1 MSKKTY
7 AQTLERVKAQGD
19 WDFSISETEAAS
31 YREQVV
37 PEGYDVTDFGN
48 DEIILSNFEAL
59 TDYLAENQSIGRYA
73 IDQAT
78 TGQTED
84 PAEYM
89 RDLTFRLGAPLS
101 LANSLKDAPEEIK
114 QAYRTLKTRW
124 DKASISGAG
133 EVGEAVLDYGSDFLF
148 SPEGLATMGGILSGV
163 TNFGASSAAS
173 LGARKAA
180 QVAANNAL
188 AKAVKA
194 SYAASVKN
202 PLTATTLI
210 GSGHGMIASHLGQ
223 ELDISADIMS
233 EEDYSHLT
241 NLTTGVIGG
250 AFGLGIGAGIQKGV
264 GLYANSKLG
273 NKAFRDSTE
282 SPKEMSIPE
291 GSKAY
296 DEAVEGEWMPASSG
310 NVLEEALR
318 LEGRTAT
325 VVDGTDNAGART
337 FDSDALD
344 EAVKKFADDL
354 GGGELTQKEIK
365 ARIRA
370 AAANE
375 TTVEGRTNAIKQG
388 IYTVVSDISGN
399 FYGKAAGVLSPITK
413 FSGTA
418 AQLQKKL
425 SHEFGIKYKVQD
437 ELVEKDLSEV
447 QREVTGKMNERFRAI
462 VDRLSL
468 SEIDTKFATDINAA
482 LSKSLRS
489 TKPIKFD
496 EFDAATNAAI
506 NKAALEVKGLYNE
519 MGVDLQK
526 IGIITNLTDNYVP
539 RMWSRKA
546 VEDNQDELEALFVS
560 KGGMSKAAAKA
571 TVKNMLDV
579 KNQIDMGGGGGHFF
593 SAKRKINTI
602 ADDSDFEKFL
612 NSDVLGTLHAYTFQY
627 GKSLAKHRVLGVNSF
642 EEFEGFYIN
651 RIKEEMQDAGQ
662 EFTPKIKGQLEKLY
676 RTATGEGMERFGR
689 KTQIGVDA
697 YSFTNRVALLGMATL
712 SSLTEVFINIGK
724 AGVRNSVKGFGEAIE
739 QSHRRVTK
747 DLEAELMNTH
757 GMTAKEALTEMRN
770 FSIHVDQALAQ
781 VGDRLAG
788 DELMTEALQTA
799 SNKFFR
805 LNLLDQW
812 TKFVQ
817 NVSHSSGK
825 SLINENIE
833 KLAVRYKNLPMD
845 KDGEILAGELA
856 ELGIDYKK
864 AVDWYNGGA
873 KRTDDFYKND
883 FLGGVARYTN
893 SVVLQPTAMS
903 GLKPLLFSNP
913 KRAVLFQLLSYP
925 AAFTNT
931 VLKGAAKSMIKAP
944 KKNVGKTL
952 AAGTI
957 MTGMARWSNYVRTDG
972 ESERGKDT
980 DEIIMAAI
988 ARWGGNGLLLDS
1000 FQRAQTATKYTK
1012 SNLSYAAMPFGPAVS
1027 DTISL
1032 IQQGII
1038 PTVGN
1043 KVPLLSGSYF
1053 GKEILGE
1060 PTVRRYRRGLKQTQ
1074 KDVFGGLIQDFDE
1087 TPSTIKFNLGGTVR
1101 PLAQAVEEA
1110 VSPALTA
1117 LFKKGGDDALDKN
1130 LPVALSGDVYG
1141 TLSSSTKGYI
1151 NPEAIREISDNLEG
1165 SISLRLN
1172 EGEIQ
1177 LDEPTATSLAEAN
1190 ISTLF
1195 NSRTGY
1201 LEDAEASINFKN
1213 AINAT
1218 DKNKINENLVEYQ
1231 KELGYTDDQ
1240 ILALQTIQETEDV
1253 GNSKVIIENTVYD
1266 DVKEL
1271 RNTYDRINIKVTDK
1285 DRADAELTKFDEE
1298 SLDAT
1303 HDFITELVKYKEPMI
1318 SMEGAPIIARD
1329 AIVKIAA
1336 RGNVNFSKFKA
1347 PKINPTETPER
1358 LLSEA
1363 ERTAAQ
1369 KAHVKDSD
1377 NSNMVYRSIS
1387 RFKNSEFNVSFTF
1400 SNEMGTNV
1408 GSLGVAKTIQLR
1420 DAMYDAMEKGAGD
1433 KYTTFKN
1440 ANKKPTEADFEKKLQ
1455 LLEKVADANGRKIQ
1469 ESIIQTGY
1477 MNVKNPLIYESETI
1491 VGNWKAVDILADK
1504 EASLELLGS
1513 IERSGVKITQEFAD
1527 VLNPLRKRAK
1537 EIQARPRTE
1546 LVDELEANLMENE
1559 LTIDLRTELQGL
1571 GFDGIKYLN
1580 EIEHGFEGESAH
1592 SYVLFEPNQ
1601 FKLST
1606 SAAFDSKD
1614 SRHNFMAGSAVI
1626 GKQVAKYFAPKKS
1639 SGLFSLAQKEAA
1651 SIKDNKNTG
1660 EVMLK
1665 RLEGKVPQE
1674 ELEWTGAKDY
1684 FKDKPE
1690 VTREEMVEYFDQ
1702 TDFDYDVY
1710 VGKHEQ
1716 MKRGVYDDDTPIDD
1730 IDDDWLPADDDELFD
1745 EWMQENNPYELSL
1758 MEDLIDTDSDLW
1770 DEMHEGFW
1778 DEWVESKSSVSGIL
1792 GRDFTTNPAHISFSF
1807 EGENTVNYREMVLAL
1822 PEKFKKVERDYVH
1835 TAHFRDI
1842 KNPILHIRFADIK
1855 EVKSPDTRTLLIDE
1869 LQSDKSTA
1877 ATGKEGVGY
1886 HFSNDDYVIPNENRK
1901 LIKNLEKEY
1910 DTLVGEMEDL
1920 EEILEEMT
1928 NAQLASERGKRINS
1942 ELESVRD
1949 KMTKT
1954 GEAIQTIQSSEN
1966 LVEFK
1971 IPTLPLKKE
1980 KSWASVGLRKSF
1992 ITAAEEGYDQVALT
2006 SGRIQA
2012 ERNSKVGDID
2022 EAILFKREN
2031 MRTGQPA
2038 GWALQ
2043 GVSATDEF
2051 NDFLAAFDTYEEAV
2065 AKLPKIIGQKN
2076 ADELLASTPDDVGD
2090 YSLKKRMR
2098 FEQGGKKFY
2107 EFYDKSLPKMMN
2119 QQFGKKYGVEVKM
2132 VEYKQGDK
2140 VVELP
2145 TLEITD
2151 EMRQDILKG
2160 LPMFAEGGYVVESGD
2175 TLSQLAKDNNTT
2187 VASLAEI
2194 NNIED
2199 VNKIYVGQTLNFE
2212 PSTNIN
2218 ETVKAVQAEEPVIQ
2232 SESRMLEGVPE
2243 AISGAKESI
2252 LKTVSGSTDAVVEK
2266 ITQATEGMENVSKD
2280 VQSTISETLDTVS
2293 EGVSAAA
2300 GSTVSALRKLL
2311 GADFSSKGRTAENTT
2326 GTTASPEPV
2335 DLSVNTD
2342 KIREAV
2348 KTDAPDLSNAKL
2360 PDVKKYLMGD
2370 MTMEQLREA
2379 NTPDAPDLSNT
2390 ELPDVDFSS
2399 KGRTAENTMG
2409 TNSSPDLEGTKE
2421 FFSKLSDVE
2430 FSSKGRTA
2438 ENTEGTTET
2447 PEPTSIMG
2455 DMTAEQLRDANK
2467 TNAPDLSE
2475 VSKKRKASRIVPT
2488 MIRQLIYDIS
2498 GGEETLTEDDLM
2510 DSELQSLIK
2519 IALEKEERG
2528 SSKIEYKDYKT
2539 QSAGQSQYADVG
2551 GGGGVVDFF
2560 KKLNSPAY
2568 SMKTTLGQARLFK
2581 NDKGETIVSDR
2592 YNFNDSDGT
2601 FKLLRFLSGAKNA
2614 GLSFYGQA
2622 RNIGREFGSPE
2633 GEGSHVLINLGVLDS
2648 RDMDNLV
2655 AAL

>member
-1 MSKKTY
+1 MSENIFKNRLDK
-7 AQTLERVKAQGD
+7 VKAQGN
-19 WDFSISETEAAS
+19 WDLGISETEAAS
-31 YREQVV
+31 YREQLV

-148 SPEGLATMGGILSGV
+148 SPEGLATMGGLLSGV
-163 TNFGASSAAS
+163 TNFGVSSAAS

-210 GSGHGMIASHLGQ
+210 GSGHGMVASHLGQ

-241 NLTTGVIGG
+241 NLTTGIIGG

-375 TTVEGRTNAIKQG
+375 TTVEGKTNAIKQG

-627 GKSLAKHRVLGVNSF
+627 GKSLAKHRVLGVNNF

-651 RIKEEMQDAGQ
+651 RIKEEMKDAGQ

-724 AGVRNSVKGFGEAIE
+724 AGVRNSAKGFSEAIE
-739 QSHRRVTK
+739 QSHRRLTK

-788 DELMTEALQTA
+788 DELMTEALQNA

-873 KRTDDFYKND
+873 KRTNDFYKND

-893 SVVLQPTAMS
+893 AVVLQPTAMS

-1038 PTVGN
+1038 PTAGN

-1087 TPSTIKFNLGGTVR
+1087 TPSAIKFNLGGTVR

-1117 LFKKGGDDALDKN
+1117 LFKKGGDDALDKS
-1130 LPVALSGDVYG
+1130 LPVALSGDLYG

-1491 VGNWKAVDILADK
+1491 VGNWKAVDILANK

-1606 SAAFDSKD
+1606 SVAFDSKD
-1614 SRHNFMAGSAVI
+1614 PRHNFMAGSSVI

-1716 MKRGVYDDDTPIDD
+1716 MKRGVYADDTPIDD
-1730 IDDDWLPADDDELFD
+1730 IDDDWISLDDDELFD

-1758 MEDLIDTDSDLW
+1758 MEELIDTDSDLW
-1770 DEMHEGFW
+1770 DEMHEEFW
-1778 DEWVESKSSVSGIL
+1778 DEWVNSKSTSNLSGK
-1792 GRDFTTNPAHISFSF
+1792 DFTANPAHISFSF
-1807 EGENTVNYREMVLAL
+1807 EGEDTVNYREMVLAL

-1901 LIKNLEKEY
+1901 IIKKLEKEY

-1928 NAQLASERGKRINS
+1928 NAQLASERGKRLNS
-1942 ELESVRD
+1942 ELESVRN
-1949 KMTKT
+1949 KMTEKA
-1954 GEAIQTIQSSEN
+1954 EAIQTIQGSEN
-1966 LVEFK
+1966 LAEFK

-1992 ITAAEEGYDQVALT
+1992 ITAAEGGYDQVALT

-2022 EAILFKREN
+2022 EAILYQRQN
-2031 MRTGQPA
+2031 INTGEPA

-2043 GVSATDEF
+2043 GISTTDEF
-2051 NDFLAAFDTYEEAV
+2051 NDLVANFDTYEEAV

-2090 YSLKKRMR
+2090 YVLKKRMR
-2098 FEQGGKKFY
+2098 FEKGGKKFY

-2199 VNKIYVGQTLNFE
+2199 VDKIYVGQTLNFE

-2232 SESRMLEGVPE
+2232 PESRMLEGVPE
-2243 AISGAKESI
+2243 AIGGAKESI

-2266 ITQATEGMENVSKD
+2266 ITQATESMENVSKD

-2311 GADFSSKGRTAENTT
+2311 GADFSSKGRTAENTA
-2326 GTTASPEPV
+2326 GTT
-2335 DLSVNTD
+2335 
-2342 KIREAV
+2342 K
-2348 KTDAPDLSNAKL
+2348 APRPTS
-2360 PDVKKYLMGD
+2360 LMGD
-2370 MTMEQLREA
+2370 MTMEQVREA
-2379 NTPDAPDLSNT
+2379 NAPEAPDLSDVS
-2390 ELPDVDFSS
+2390 LPSVDFSS
-2399 KGRTAENTMG
+2399 KGRTGENTAGSTAVPELSMPAIEFKPKG
-2409 TNSSPDLEGTKE
+2409 VEEVTEKQLEDQET
-2421 FFSKLSDVE
+2421 LVTTL
-2430 FSSKGRTA
+2430 KG
-2438 ENTEGTTET
+2438 
-2447 PEPTSIMG
+2447 
-2455 DMTAEQLRDANK
+2455 LY
-2467 TNAPDLSE
+2467 
-2475 VSKKRKASRIVPT
+2475 KASGTQVAKN
-2488 MIRQLIYDIS
+2488 LIAFFNPLAGDK
-2498 GGEETLTEDDLM
+2498 TEDDYNPQVI
-2510 DSELQSLIK
+2510 E
-2519 IALEKEERG
+2519 ALAFAAKNALSKGKSNIDYGDYNLKESNVRAQVG
-2528 SSKIEYKDYKT
+2528 SSEQRKRDNLEARMKSGDITPTEEAAF
-2539 QSAGQSQYADVG
+2539 SVG
-2551 GGGGVVDFF
+2551 GGGILVEDGKVYVTDTYDFSKLEKQISSVVPDEYAKLREWISNYKGNEF
-2560 KKLNSPAY
+2560 KSKIFVG
-2568 SMKTTLGQARLFK
+2568 TLKDL
-2581 NDKGETIVSDR
+2581 
-2592 YNFNDSDGT
+2592 
-2601 FKLLRFLSGAKNA
+2601 
-2614 GLSFYGQA
+2614 GL
-2622 RNIGREFGSPE
+2622 
-2633 GEGSHVLINLGVLDS
+2633 
-2648 RDMDNLV
+2648 
-2655 AAL
+2655 

>member
-1 MSKKTY
+1 MSENIFKNRLDK
-7 AQTLERVKAQGD
+7 VKAQGN
-19 WDFSISETEAAS
+19 WDLGISETEAAS
-31 YREQVV
+31 YREQLV

-148 SPEGLATMGGILSGV
+148 SPEGLATMGGLLSGV
-163 TNFGASSAAS
+163 TNFGVSSAAS

-210 GSGHGMIASHLGQ
+210 GSGHGMVASHLGQ

-375 TTVEGRTNAIKQG
+375 TTVEGKTNAIKQG

-560 KGGMSKAAAKA
+560 KGGMSKAAAKE
-571 TVKNMLDV
+571 TVKNMLAV

-627 GKSLAKHRVLGVNSF
+627 GKSLAKHRVLGVNNF

-651 RIKEEMQDAGQ
+651 RIKEEMKDAGQ

-724 AGVRNSVKGFGEAIE
+724 AGVRNSAKGFSEAIE
-739 QSHRRVTK
+739 QSHRRLTK

-788 DELMTEALQTA
+788 DELMTEALQNA

-873 KRTDDFYKND
+873 KRTNDFYKND

-893 SVVLQPTAMS
+893 AVVLQPTAMS

-1087 TPSTIKFNLGGTVR
+1087 TPSAIKFNLGGTVR

-1117 LFKKGGDDALDKN
+1117 LFKKGGDDALDKS
-1130 LPVALSGDVYG
+1130 LPVALSGDLYG

-1491 VGNWKAVDILADK
+1491 VGNWKAVDILANK

-1606 SAAFDSKD
+1606 SVAFDSKD
-1614 SRHNFMAGSAVI
+1614 PRHNFMAGSSVI

-1716 MKRGVYDDDTPIDD
+1716 MKRGVYADDTPIDD
-1730 IDDDWLPADDDELFD
+1730 IDDDWISLDDDELFD

-1758 MEDLIDTDSDLW
+1758 MEELIDTDSDLW
-1770 DEMHEGFW
+1770 DEMHEEFW
-1778 DEWVESKSSVSGIL
+1778 DEWVNSKSTSNLSGK
-1792 GRDFTTNPAHISFSF
+1792 DFTANPAHISFSF
-1807 EGENTVNYREMVLAL
+1807 EGEDTVNYREMVLAL

-1901 LIKNLEKEY
+1901 IIKKLEKEY

-1928 NAQLASERGKRINS
+1928 NAQLASERGKRLNS
-1942 ELESVRD
+1942 ELESVRN
-1949 KMTKT
+1949 KMTEKA
-1954 GEAIQTIQSSEN
+1954 EAIQTIQGSEN
-1966 LVEFK
+1966 LAEFK

-1992 ITAAEEGYDQVALT
+1992 ITAAEGGYDQVALT

-2022 EAILFKREN
+2022 EAILYQRQN
-2031 MRTGQPA
+2031 INTGEPA

-2043 GVSATDEF
+2043 GISTTDEF
-2051 NDFLAAFDTYEEAV
+2051 NDLVANFDTYEEAV

-2090 YSLKKRMR
+2090 YVLKKRMR
-2098 FEQGGKKFY
+2098 FEKGGKKFY

-2199 VNKIYVGQTLNFE
+2199 VDKIYVGQTLNFE

-2232 SESRMLEGVPE
+2232 PESRMLEGVPE
-2243 AISGAKESI
+2243 AIGGAKESI

-2266 ITQATEGMENVSKD
+2266 ITQATESMENVSKD

-2311 GADFSSKGRTAENTT
+2311 GADFSSKGRTAENTA
-2326 GTTASPEPV
+2326 GTT
-2335 DLSVNTD
+2335 
-2342 KIREAV
+2342 K
-2348 KTDAPDLSNAKL
+2348 APRPTS
-2360 PDVKKYLMGD
+2360 LMGD
-2370 MTMEQLREA
+2370 MTMEQVREA
-2379 NTPDAPDLSNT
+2379 NAPEAPDLSDVS
-2390 ELPDVDFSS
+2390 LPSVDFSS
-2399 KGRTAENTMG
+2399 KGRTGENTAGSTAVPELSMPAIEFKPKG
-2409 TNSSPDLEGTKE
+2409 VEEVTEKQLEDQET
-2421 FFSKLSDVE
+2421 LVTTL
-2430 FSSKGRTA
+2430 KG
-2438 ENTEGTTET
+2438 
-2447 PEPTSIMG
+2447 
-2455 DMTAEQLRDANK
+2455 LY
-2467 TNAPDLSE
+2467 
-2475 VSKKRKASRIVPT
+2475 KASGTQVAKN
-2488 MIRQLIYDIS
+2488 LIAFFNPLAGDK
-2498 GGEETLTEDDLM
+2498 TEDDYNPQVI
-2510 DSELQSLIK
+2510 E
-2519 IALEKEERG
+2519 ALAFAAKNALSKGKSNIDYGDYNLKESNVRAQVG
-2528 SSKIEYKDYKT
+2528 SSEQRKRDNLEARMKSGDITPTEEAAF
-2539 QSAGQSQYADVG
+2539 SVG
-2551 GGGGVVDFF
+2551 GGGILVEDGKVYVTDTYDFSKLEKQISSVVPDEYAKLREWISNYKGNEF
-2560 KKLNSPAY
+2560 KSKIFVG
-2568 SMKTTLGQARLFK
+2568 TLKDL
-2581 NDKGETIVSDR
+2581 
-2592 YNFNDSDGT
+2592 
-2601 FKLLRFLSGAKNA
+2601 
-2614 GLSFYGQA
+2614 GL
-2622 RNIGREFGSPE
+2622 
-2633 GEGSHVLINLGVLDS
+2633 
-2648 RDMDNLV
+2648 
-2655 AAL
+2655 

>member
-1 MSKKTY
+1 MSENIFKNRLDK
-7 AQTLERVKAQGD
+7 VKAQGN
-19 WDFSISETEAAS
+19 WDLGISETEAAS
-31 YREQVV
+31 YREQLV

-148 SPEGLATMGGILSGV
+148 SPEGLATMGGLLSGV
-163 TNFGASSAAS
+163 TNFGVSSAAS

-210 GSGHGMIASHLGQ
+210 GSGHGMVASHLGQ

-375 TTVEGRTNAIKQG
+375 TTVEGKTNAIKQG

-560 KGGMSKAAAKA
+560 KGGMSKAAAKE
-571 TVKNMLDV
+571 TVKNMLAV

-627 GKSLAKHRVLGVNSF
+627 GKSLAKHRVLGVNNF

-651 RIKEEMQDAGQ
+651 RIKEEMKDAGQ

-724 AGVRNSVKGFGEAIE
+724 AGVRNSAKGFSEAIE
-739 QSHRRVTK
+739 QSHRRLTK

-788 DELMTEALQTA
+788 DELMTEALQNA

-873 KRTDDFYKND
+873 KRTNDFYKND

-893 SVVLQPTAMS
+893 AVVLQPTAMS

-1038 PTVGN
+1038 PTAGN

-1087 TPSTIKFNLGGTVR
+1087 TPSAIKFNLGGTVR

-1117 LFKKGGDDALDKN
+1117 LFKKGGDDALDKS
-1130 LPVALSGDVYG
+1130 LPVALSGDLYG

-1491 VGNWKAVDILADK
+1491 VGNWKAVDILANK

-1606 SAAFDSKD
+1606 SVAFDSKD
-1614 SRHNFMAGSAVI
+1614 PRHNFMAGSSVI

-1716 MKRGVYDDDTPIDD
+1716 MKRGVYADDTPIDD
-1730 IDDDWLPADDDELFD
+1730 IDDDWISLDDDELFD

-1758 MEDLIDTDSDLW
+1758 MEELIDTDSDLW
-1770 DEMHEGFW
+1770 DEMHEEFW
-1778 DEWVESKSSVSGIL
+1778 DEWVNSKSTSNLSGK
-1792 GRDFTTNPAHISFSF
+1792 DFTANPAHISFSF
-1807 EGENTVNYREMVLAL
+1807 EGEDTVNYREMVLAL

-1901 LIKNLEKEY
+1901 IIKKLEKEY

-1928 NAQLASERGKRINS
+1928 NAQLASERGKRLNS
-1942 ELESVRD
+1942 ELESVRN
-1949 KMTKT
+1949 KMTEKA
-1954 GEAIQTIQSSEN
+1954 EAIQTIQGSEN
-1966 LVEFK
+1966 LAEFK

-1992 ITAAEEGYDQVALT
+1992 ITAAEGGYDQVALT

-2022 EAILFKREN
+2022 EAILYQRQN
-2031 MRTGQPA
+2031 INTGEPA

-2043 GVSATDEF
+2043 GISTTDEF
-2051 NDFLAAFDTYEEAV
+2051 NDLVANFDTYEEAV

-2090 YSLKKRMR
+2090 YVLKKRMR
-2098 FEQGGKKFY
+2098 FEKGGKKFY

-2199 VNKIYVGQTLNFE
+2199 VDKIYVGQTLNFE

-2232 SESRMLEGVPE
+2232 PESRMLEGVPE
-2243 AISGAKESI
+2243 AIGGAKESI

-2266 ITQATEGMENVSKD
+2266 ITQATESMENVSKD

-2311 GADFSSKGRTAENTT
+2311 GADFSSKGRTAENTA
-2326 GTTASPEPV
+2326 GTT
-2335 DLSVNTD
+2335 
-2342 KIREAV
+2342 K
-2348 KTDAPDLSNAKL
+2348 APRPTS
-2360 PDVKKYLMGD
+2360 LMGD
-2370 MTMEQLREA
+2370 MTMEQVREA
-2379 NTPDAPDLSNT
+2379 NAPEAPDLSDVS
-2390 ELPDVDFSS
+2390 LPSVDFSS
-2399 KGRTAENTMG
+2399 KGRTRENTAGSTAVPELSMPAIEFKPKG
-2409 TNSSPDLEGTKE
+2409 VEEVTEKQLEDQET
-2421 FFSKLSDVE
+2421 LVTTL
-2430 FSSKGRTA
+2430 KG
-2438 ENTEGTTET
+2438 
-2447 PEPTSIMG
+2447 
-2455 DMTAEQLRDANK
+2455 LY
-2467 TNAPDLSE
+2467 
-2475 VSKKRKASRIVPT
+2475 KASGTQVAKN
-2488 MIRQLIYDIS
+2488 LIAFFNPLAGDK
-2498 GGEETLTEDDLM
+2498 TEDDYNPQVI
-2510 DSELQSLIK
+2510 E
-2519 IALEKEERG
+2519 ALAFAAKNALSKGKSNIDYGDYNLKESNVRAQVG
-2528 SSKIEYKDYKT
+2528 SSEQRKRDNLEARMKSGDITPTEEAAF
-2539 QSAGQSQYADVG
+2539 SVG
-2551 GGGGVVDFF
+2551 GGGILVEDGKVYVTDTYDFSKLEKQISSVVPDEYAKLREWISNYKGNEF
-2560 KKLNSPAY
+2560 KSKIFVG
-2568 SMKTTLGQARLFK
+2568 TLKDL
-2581 NDKGETIVSDR
+2581 
-2592 YNFNDSDGT
+2592 
-2601 FKLLRFLSGAKNA
+2601 
-2614 GLSFYGQA
+2614 GL
-2622 RNIGREFGSPE
+2622 
-2633 GEGSHVLINLGVLDS
+2633 
-2648 RDMDNLV
+2648 
-2655 AAL
+2655 

>member
-1 MSKKTY
+1 MSENIFKNRLDK
-7 AQTLERVKAQGD
+7 VKAQGN
-19 WDFSISETEAAS
+19 WDLGISETEAAS
-31 YREQVV
+31 YREQLV

-148 SPEGLATMGGILSGV
+148 SPEGLATMGGLLSGV
-163 TNFGASSAAS
+163 TNFGVSSAAS

-210 GSGHGMIASHLGQ
+210 GSGHGMVASHLGQ

-241 NLTTGVIGG
+241 NLTTGIIGG

-375 TTVEGRTNAIKQG
+375 TTVEGKTNAIKQG

-560 KGGMSKAAAKA
+560 KGGMSKAAAKE
-571 TVKNMLDV
+571 TVKNMLAV

-627 GKSLAKHRVLGVNSF
+627 GKSLAKHRVLGVNNF

-651 RIKEEMQDAGQ
+651 RIKEEMKDAGQ

-724 AGVRNSVKGFGEAIE
+724 AGVRNSAKGFSEAIE
-739 QSHRRVTK
+739 QSHRRLTK

-788 DELMTEALQTA
+788 DELMTEALQNA

-873 KRTDDFYKND
+873 KRTNDFYKND

-893 SVVLQPTAMS
+893 AVVLQPTAMS

-1038 PTVGN
+1038 PTAGN

-1087 TPSTIKFNLGGTVR
+1087 TPSAIKFNLGGTVR

-1117 LFKKGGDDALDKN
+1117 LFKKGGDDALDKS
-1130 LPVALSGDVYG
+1130 LPVALSGDLYG

-1491 VGNWKAVDILADK
+1491 VGNWKAVDILANK

-1606 SAAFDSKD
+1606 SVAFDSKD
-1614 SRHNFMAGSAVI
+1614 PRHNFMAGSSVI

-1716 MKRGVYDDDTPIDD
+1716 MKRGVYADDTPIDD
-1730 IDDDWLPADDDELFD
+1730 IDDDWISLDDDELFD

-1758 MEDLIDTDSDLW
+1758 MEELIDTDSDLW
-1770 DEMHEGFW
+1770 DEMHEEFW
-1778 DEWVESKSSVSGIL
+1778 DEWVNSKSTSNLSGK
-1792 GRDFTTNPAHISFSF
+1792 DFTANPAHISFSF
-1807 EGENTVNYREMVLAL
+1807 EGEDTVNYREMVLAL

-1901 LIKNLEKEY
+1901 IIKKLEKEY

-1928 NAQLASERGKRINS
+1928 NAQLASERGKRLNS
-1942 ELESVRD
+1942 ELESVRN
-1949 KMTKT
+1949 KMTEKA
-1954 GEAIQTIQSSEN
+1954 EAIQTIQGSEN
-1966 LVEFK
+1966 LAEFK

-1992 ITAAEEGYDQVALT
+1992 ITAAEGGYDQVALT

-2022 EAILFKREN
+2022 EAILYQRQN
-2031 MRTGQPA
+2031 INTGEPA

-2043 GVSATDEF
+2043 GISTTDEF
-2051 NDFLAAFDTYEEAV
+2051 NDLVANFDTYEEAV

-2090 YSLKKRMR
+2090 YVLKKRMR
-2098 FEQGGKKFY
+2098 FEKGGKKFY

-2199 VNKIYVGQTLNFE
+2199 VDKIYVGQTLNFE

-2232 SESRMLEGVPE
+2232 PESRMLEGVPE
-2243 AISGAKESI
+2243 AIGGAKESI

-2266 ITQATEGMENVSKD
+2266 ITQATESMENVSKD

-2311 GADFSSKGRTAENTT
+2311 GADFSSKGRTAENTA
-2326 GTTASPEPV
+2326 GTT
-2335 DLSVNTD
+2335 
-2342 KIREAV
+2342 K
-2348 KTDAPDLSNAKL
+2348 APRPTS
-2360 PDVKKYLMGD
+2360 LMGD
-2370 MTMEQLREA
+2370 MTMEQVREA
-2379 NTPDAPDLSNT
+2379 NAPEAPDLSDVS
-2390 ELPDVDFSS
+2390 LPSVDFSS
-2399 KGRTAENTMG
+2399 KGRTGENTAGSTAVPELSMPAIEFKPKG
-2409 TNSSPDLEGTKE
+2409 VEEVTEKQLEDQET
-2421 FFSKLSDVE
+2421 LVTTL
-2430 FSSKGRTA
+2430 KG
-2438 ENTEGTTET
+2438 
-2447 PEPTSIMG
+2447 
-2455 DMTAEQLRDANK
+2455 LY
-2467 TNAPDLSE
+2467 
-2475 VSKKRKASRIVPT
+2475 KASGTQVAKN
-2488 MIRQLIYDIS
+2488 LIAFFNPLAGDK
-2498 GGEETLTEDDLM
+2498 TEDDYNPQVI
-2510 DSELQSLIK
+2510 E
-2519 IALEKEERG
+2519 ALAFAAKNALSKGKSNIDYGDYNLKESNVRAQVG
-2528 SSKIEYKDYKT
+2528 SSEQRKRDNLEARMKSGDITPTEEAAF
-2539 QSAGQSQYADVG
+2539 SVG
-2551 GGGGVVDFF
+2551 GGGILVEDGKVYVTDTYDFSKLEKQISSVVPDEYAKLREWISNYKGNEF
-2560 KKLNSPAY
+2560 KSKIFVG
-2568 SMKTTLGQARLFK
+2568 TLKDL
-2581 NDKGETIVSDR
+2581 
-2592 YNFNDSDGT
+2592 
-2601 FKLLRFLSGAKNA
+2601 
-2614 GLSFYGQA
+2614 GL
-2622 RNIGREFGSPE
+2622 
-2633 GEGSHVLINLGVLDS
+2633 
-2648 RDMDNLV
+2648 
-2655 AAL
+2655 

>member
-1 MSKKTY
+1 MSENIFKNRLDK
-7 AQTLERVKAQGD
+7 VKAQGN
-19 WDFSISETEAAS
+19 WDLGISETEAAS
-31 YREQVV
+31 YREQLV

-148 SPEGLATMGGILSGV
+148 SPEGLATMGGLLSGV
-163 TNFGASSAAS
+163 TNFGVSSAAS

-210 GSGHGMIASHLGQ
+210 GSGHGMVASHLGQ

-241 NLTTGVIGG
+241 NLTTGIIGG

-375 TTVEGRTNAIKQG
+375 TTVEGKTNAIKQG

-627 GKSLAKHRVLGVNSF
+627 GKSLAKHRVLGVNNF

-651 RIKEEMQDAGQ
+651 RIKEEMKDAGQ

-724 AGVRNSVKGFGEAIE
+724 AGVRNSAKGFSEAIE
-739 QSHRRVTK
+739 QSHRRLTK

-788 DELMTEALQTA
+788 DELMTEALQNA

-873 KRTDDFYKND
+873 KRTNDFYKND

-893 SVVLQPTAMS
+893 AVVLQPTAMS

-1087 TPSTIKFNLGGTVR
+1087 TPSAIKFNLGGTVR

-1117 LFKKGGDDALDKN
+1117 LFKKGGDDALDKS
-1130 LPVALSGDVYG
+1130 LPVALSGDLYG

-1491 VGNWKAVDILADK
+1491 VGNWKAVDILANK

-1606 SAAFDSKD
+1606 SVAFDSKD
-1614 SRHNFMAGSAVI
+1614 PRHNFMAGSSVI

-1716 MKRGVYDDDTPIDD
+1716 MKRGVYADDTPIDD
-1730 IDDDWLPADDDELFD
+1730 IDDDWISLDDDELFD

-1758 MEDLIDTDSDLW
+1758 MEELIDTDSDLW
-1770 DEMHEGFW
+1770 DEMHEEFW
-1778 DEWVESKSSVSGIL
+1778 DEWVNSKSTSNLSGK
-1792 GRDFTTNPAHISFSF
+1792 DFTANPAHISFSF
-1807 EGENTVNYREMVLAL
+1807 EGEDTVNYREMVLAL

-1901 LIKNLEKEY
+1901 IIKKLEKEY

-1928 NAQLASERGKRINS
+1928 NAQLASERGKRLNS
-1942 ELESVRD
+1942 ELESVRN
-1949 KMTKT
+1949 KMTEKA
-1954 GEAIQTIQSSEN
+1954 EAIQTIQGSEN
-1966 LVEFK
+1966 LAEFK

-1992 ITAAEEGYDQVALT
+1992 ITAAEGGYDQVALT

-2022 EAILFKREN
+2022 EAILYQRQN
-2031 MRTGQPA
+2031 INTGEPA

-2043 GVSATDEF
+2043 GISTTDEF
-2051 NDFLAAFDTYEEAV
+2051 NDLVANFDTYEEAV

-2090 YSLKKRMR
+2090 YVLKKRMR
-2098 FEQGGKKFY
+2098 FEKGGKKFY

-2199 VNKIYVGQTLNFE
+2199 VDKIYVGQTLNFE

-2232 SESRMLEGVPE
+2232 PESRMLEGVPE
-2243 AISGAKESI
+2243 AIGGAKESI

-2266 ITQATEGMENVSKD
+2266 ITQATESMENVSKD

-2311 GADFSSKGRTAENTT
+2311 GADFSSKGRTAENTA
-2326 GTTASPEPV
+2326 GTT
-2335 DLSVNTD
+2335 
-2342 KIREAV
+2342 K
-2348 KTDAPDLSNAKL
+2348 APRPTS
-2360 PDVKKYLMGD
+2360 LMGD
-2370 MTMEQLREA
+2370 MTMEQVREA
-2379 NTPDAPDLSNT
+2379 NAPEAPDLSDVS
-2390 ELPDVDFSS
+2390 LPSVDFSS
-2399 KGRTAENTMG
+2399 KGRTGENTAGSTAVPELSMPAIEFKPKG
-2409 TNSSPDLEGTKE
+2409 VEEVTEKQLEDQET
-2421 FFSKLSDVE
+2421 LVTTL
-2430 FSSKGRTA
+2430 KG
-2438 ENTEGTTET
+2438 
-2447 PEPTSIMG
+2447 
-2455 DMTAEQLRDANK
+2455 LY
-2467 TNAPDLSE
+2467 
-2475 VSKKRKASRIVPT
+2475 KASGTQVAKN
-2488 MIRQLIYDIS
+2488 LIAFFNPLAGDK
-2498 GGEETLTEDDLM
+2498 TEDDYNPQVI
-2510 DSELQSLIK
+2510 E
-2519 IALEKEERG
+2519 ALAFAAKNALSKGKSNIDYGDYNLKESNVRAQVG
-2528 SSKIEYKDYKT
+2528 SSEQRKRDNLEARMKSGDITPTEEAAF
-2539 QSAGQSQYADVG
+2539 SVG
-2551 GGGGVVDFF
+2551 GGGILVEDGKVYVTDTYDFSKLEKQISSVVPDEYAKLREWISNYKGNEF
-2560 KKLNSPAY
+2560 KSKIFVG
-2568 SMKTTLGQARLFK
+2568 TLKDL
-2581 NDKGETIVSDR
+2581 
-2592 YNFNDSDGT
+2592 
-2601 FKLLRFLSGAKNA
+2601 
-2614 GLSFYGQA
+2614 GL
-2622 RNIGREFGSPE
+2622 
-2633 GEGSHVLINLGVLDS
+2633 
-2648 RDMDNLV
+2648 
-2655 AAL
+2655 

>member
-1 MSKKTY
+1 
-7 AQTLERVKAQGD
+7 
-19 WDFSISETEAAS
+19 
-31 YREQVV
+31 
-37 PEGYDVTDFGN
+37 
-48 DEIILSNFEAL
+48 
-59 TDYLAENQSIGRYA
+59 
-73 IDQAT
+73 
-78 TGQTED
+78 
-84 PAEYM
+84 
-89 RDLTFRLGAPLS
+89 
-101 LANSLKDAPEEIK
+101 
-114 QAYRTLKTRW
+114 
-124 DKASISGAG
+124 
-133 EVGEAVLDYGSDFLF
+133 
-148 SPEGLATMGGILSGV
+148 
-163 TNFGASSAAS
+163 
-173 LGARKAA
+173 
-180 QVAANNAL
+180 
-188 AKAVKA
+188 
-194 SYAASVKN
+194 
-202 PLTATTLI
+202 
-210 GSGHGMIASHLGQ
+210 
-223 ELDISADIMS
+223 
-233 EEDYSHLT
+233 
-241 NLTTGVIGG
+241 
-250 AFGLGIGAGIQKGV
+250 
-264 GLYANSKLG
+264 
-273 NKAFRDSTE
+273 
-282 SPKEMSIPE
+282 
-291 GSKAY
+291 
-296 DEAVEGEWMPASSG
+296 
-310 NVLEEALR
+310 
-318 LEGRTAT
+318 
-325 VVDGTDNAGART
+325 
-337 FDSDALD
+337 
-344 EAVKKFADDL
+344 
-354 GGGELTQKEIK
+354 
-365 ARIRA
+365 
-370 AAANE
+370 
-375 TTVEGRTNAIKQG
+375 
-388 IYTVVSDISGN
+388 VVSDISGN

-560 KGGMSKAAAKA
+560 KGGMSKAAAKE
-571 TVKNMLDV
+571 TVKNMLAV

-627 GKSLAKHRVLGVNSF
+627 GKSLAKHRVLGVNNF

-651 RIKEEMQDAGQ
+651 RIKEEMKDAGQ

-724 AGVRNSVKGFGEAIE
+724 AGVRNSAKGFSEAIE
-739 QSHRRVTK
+739 QSHRRLTK

-788 DELMTEALQTA
+788 DELMTEALQNA

-873 KRTDDFYKND
+873 KRTNDFYKND

-893 SVVLQPTAMS
+893 AVVLQPTAMS

-1038 PTVGN
+1038 PTAGN

-1087 TPSTIKFNLGGTVR
+1087 TPSAIKFNLGGTVR

-1117 LFKKGGDDALDKN
+1117 LFKKGGDDALDKS
-1130 LPVALSGDVYG
+1130 LPVALSGDLYG

-1491 VGNWKAVDILADK
+1491 VGNWKAVDILANK

-1606 SAAFDSKD
+1606 SVAFDSKD
-1614 SRHNFMAGSAVI
+1614 PRHNFMAGSSVI

-1716 MKRGVYDDDTPIDD
+1716 MKRGVYADDTPIDD
-1730 IDDDWLPADDDELFD
+1730 IDDDWISLDDDELFD

-1758 MEDLIDTDSDLW
+1758 MEELIDTDSDLW
-1770 DEMHEGFW
+1770 DEMHEEFW
-1778 DEWVESKSSVSGIL
+1778 DEWVNSKSTSNLSGK
-1792 GRDFTTNPAHISFSF
+1792 DFTANPAHISFSF
-1807 EGENTVNYREMVLAL
+1807 EGEDTVNYREMVLAL

-1901 LIKNLEKEY
+1901 IIKKLEKEY

-1928 NAQLASERGKRINS
+1928 NAQLASERGKRLNS
-1942 ELESVRD
+1942 ELESVRN
-1949 KMTKT
+1949 KMTEKA
-1954 GEAIQTIQSSEN
+1954 EAIQTIQGSEN
-1966 LVEFK
+1966 LAEFK

-1992 ITAAEEGYDQVALT
+1992 ITAAEGGYDQVALT

-2022 EAILFKREN
+2022 EAILYQRQN
-2031 MRTGQPA
+2031 INTGEPA

-2043 GVSATDEF
+2043 GISTTDEF
-2051 NDFLAAFDTYEEAV
+2051 NDLVANFDTYEEAV

-2090 YSLKKRMR
+2090 YVLKKRMR
-2098 FEQGGKKFY
+2098 FEKGGKKFY

-2199 VNKIYVGQTLNFE
+2199 VDKIYVGQTLNFE

-2232 SESRMLEGVPE
+2232 PESRMLEGVPE
-2243 AISGAKESI
+2243 AIGGAKESI

-2266 ITQATEGMENVSKD
+2266 ITQATESMENVSKD

-2311 GADFSSKGRTAENTT
+2311 GADFSSKGRTAENTA
-2326 GTTASPEPV
+2326 GTT
-2335 DLSVNTD
+2335 
-2342 KIREAV
+2342 K
-2348 KTDAPDLSNAKL
+2348 APRPTS
-2360 PDVKKYLMGD
+2360 LMGD
-2370 MTMEQLREA
+2370 MTMEQVREA
-2379 NTPDAPDLSNT
+2379 NAPEAPDLSDVS
-2390 ELPDVDFSS
+2390 LPSVDFSS
-2399 KGRTAENTMG
+2399 KGRTGENTAGSTAVPELSMPAIEFKPKG
-2409 TNSSPDLEGTKE
+2409 VEEVTEKQLEDQET
-2421 FFSKLSDVE
+2421 LVTTL
-2430 FSSKGRTA
+2430 KG
-2438 ENTEGTTET
+2438 
-2447 PEPTSIMG
+2447 
-2455 DMTAEQLRDANK
+2455 LY
-2467 TNAPDLSE
+2467 
-2475 VSKKRKASRIVPT
+2475 KASGTQVAKN
-2488 MIRQLIYDIS
+2488 LIAFFNPLAGDK
-2498 GGEETLTEDDLM
+2498 TEDDYNPQVI
-2510 DSELQSLIK
+2510 E
-2519 IALEKEERG
+2519 ALAFAAKNALSKGKSNIDYGDYNLKESNVRAQVG
-2528 SSKIEYKDYKT
+2528 SSEQRKRDNLEARMKSGDITPTEEAAF
-2539 QSAGQSQYADVG
+2539 SVG
-2551 GGGGVVDFF
+2551 GGGILVEDGKVYVTDTYDFSKLEKQISSVVPDEYAKLREWISNYKGNEF
-2560 KKLNSPAY
+2560 KSKIFVG
-2568 SMKTTLGQARLFK
+2568 TLKDL
-2581 NDKGETIVSDR
+2581 
-2592 YNFNDSDGT
+2592 
-2601 FKLLRFLSGAKNA
+2601 
-2614 GLSFYGQA
+2614 GL
-2622 RNIGREFGSPE
+2622 
-2633 GEGSHVLINLGVLDS
+2633 
-2648 RDMDNLV
+2648 
-2655 AAL
+2655 